1 MKIYDIL
8 TRFYIQDIEK
18 AIPFYENLLKEK
30 CSLRF
35 SYKEVGLELA
45 QIGNVLLL
53 SGSDDALK
61 PFIETKSTFMVDSV
75 DEWRSYLLD
84 NGAVVVRDKKK
95 VPTGYNMTLRHPD
108 GTIIEYVQHTKQDQ
122 LKIDFTT
129 E

>member
-35 SYKEVGLELA
+35 SYQEVGLELA

-53 SGSDDALK
+53 SGSDEALK
-61 PFIETKSTFMVDSV
+61 PFIDTKSTFMVDSI

-108 GTIIEYVQHTKQDQ
+108 GTIIEYVQHTKQD
-122 LKIDFTT
+122 
-129 E
+129 